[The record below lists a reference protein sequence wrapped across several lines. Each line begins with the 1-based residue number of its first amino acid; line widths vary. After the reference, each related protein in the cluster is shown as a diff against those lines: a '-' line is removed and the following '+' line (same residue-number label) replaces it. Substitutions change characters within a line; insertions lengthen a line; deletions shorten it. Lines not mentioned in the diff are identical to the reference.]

1 MRQPDGLPH
10 EKDTGLMTRKPRL
23 YYGWIVLAAL
33 FWVGATGPLARY
45 GLTAFFPSIMAE
57 TGWSRS
63 EIGLAQSITLWAYAV
78 FSLPAGYMIDR
89 LGSRK
94 TILTGGF
101 ICLAGWLLLASV
113 NSLWQLYTYYGI
125 IMAMVVSLTHLVS
138 TQATSRK
145 WFIKRAGLAAGM
157 MGAAFAVGNA
167 IFTPLI
173 TSASAAFGW
182 RTVAFAGAF
191 IFSIP
196 IIMLAY
202 FVIRDTPESVG
213 LQPDGAAPA
222 AGKQDKPAAQEKE
235 WQMSKALKTPQF
247 WLLFAAYSLS
257 GIVING
263 ILAHMVVWVADLGS
277 TAAFAGVFVTI
288 YNAPSLIS
296 RVGGG
301 WLGDRF
307 GKTRILLSGGAM
319 SVIMMLAAWQG
330 ARGLTQLYILIPLLG
345 IGLNLATGLYA
356 PHLGDLFGR
365 RNVGSL
371 FAVLTAGWGLIG
383 GLGPIL
389 WGLIYD
395 HTQSYSLALLAS
407 TICYALAL
415 LALMLVRPL
424 KSRNS

>member
-1 MRQPDGLPH
+1 VK
-10 EKDTGLMTRKPRL
+10 ETESMTRKPRL
-23 YYGWIVLAAL
+23 FYGWIVLAAL

-78 FSLPAGYMIDR
+78 FSIPAGYMLDR
-89 LGSRK
+89 LGGRK
-94 TILTGGF
+94 TILIGGF
-101 ICLAGWLLLASV
+101 LCLGGWLLLASV
-113 NSLWQLYTYYGI
+113 NSLWQLYVYYGI

-138 TQATSRK
+138 IQATSRK
-145 WFIKRAGLAAGM
+145 WFIKRAGLAAGI
-157 MGAAFAVGNA
+157 MGSAFAVGNA
-167 IFTPLI
+167 VFTPLI

-182 RTVAFAGAF
+182 REVAFGCAF

-196 IIMLAY
+196 IIILAY
-202 FVIRDTPESVG
+202 FIIRDTPESIG
-213 LQPDGAAPA
+213 LQPDGAAPQA
-222 AGKQDKPAAQEKE
+222 AKTPGILTTLVRDWRVSE
-235 WQMSKALKTPQF
+235 ALKTPQF

-263 ILAHMVVWVADLGS
+263 ILAHMVVWVTDLGS
-277 TAAFAGVFVTI
+277 TAALAGVFVTI

-307 GKTRILLSGGAM
+307 SKSRILLIGAVM
-319 SVIMMLAAWQG
+319 SVLMMLAAWWG
-330 ARGLTQLYILIPLLG
+330 ARGLAQLYILIPLLG

-365 RNVGSL
+365 KNVGSL
-371 FAVLTAGWGLIG
+371 FALLTAGWGLIG

-407 TICYALAL
+407 IICYALAL
-415 LALMLVRPL
+415 LALALVRPL
-424 KSRNS
+424 KARSV

>member
-1 MRQPDGLPH
+1 
-10 EKDTGLMTRKPRL
+10 
-23 YYGWIVLAAL
+23 
-33 FWVGATGPLARY
+33 
-45 GLTAFFPSIMAE
+45 
-57 TGWSRS
+57 
-63 EIGLAQSITLWAYAV
+63 
-78 FSLPAGYMIDR
+78 
-89 LGSRK
+89 
-94 TILTGGF
+94 
-101 ICLAGWLLLASV
+101 
-113 NSLWQLYTYYGI
+113 LYTYYGI

-157 MGAAFAVGNA
+157 MGSAFAVGNA

-213 LQPDGAAPA
+213 LQPDGAAPP
-222 AGKQDKPAAQEKE
+222 AGIQDKPAAQDKE
-235 WQMSKALKTPQF
+235 WKMSKALKTPQF

-371 FAVLTAGWGLIG
+371 FAILTAGWGLIG